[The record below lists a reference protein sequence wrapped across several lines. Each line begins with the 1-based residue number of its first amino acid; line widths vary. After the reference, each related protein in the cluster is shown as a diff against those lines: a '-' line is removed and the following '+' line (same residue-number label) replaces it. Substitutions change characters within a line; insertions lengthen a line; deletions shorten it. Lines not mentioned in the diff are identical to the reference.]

1 MFGYAPQDS
10 DQSGRIIAQGM
21 MGAAQTNAQSMGQ
34 LGQDIGGALAGI
46 GQMYGEIEGRK
57 AKGRAFK
64 DVFKV
69 VSPSMGISM
78 DQLEAV
84 SGGKLKNDMDWYNV
98 SETISP
104 LMPSMI
110 NAQLVGNKLGVQ
122 QQQPFVNAG
131 LKNAANIAG
140 GNATYTPPAGMA
152 PVEPPLPTGGPA
164 PSVDTPLPALAGAPT
179 PAATPAPAIPGGRA
193 SWDAAN
199 RRRAANGLKPLPY
212 PPGI

>member
-1 MFGYAPQDS
+1 MFSYAPQES

-34 LGQDIGGALAGI
+34 MGQDIGGALAGI

-78 DQLEAV
+78 EQLEAV

-110 NAQLVGNKLGVQ
+110 NAQLVKGNMGVKQ
-122 QQQPFVNAG
+122 QGQMMNSPGAR
-131 LKNAANIAG
+131 
-140 GNATYTPPAGMA
+140 
-152 PVEPPLPTGGPA
+152 
-164 PSVDTPLPALAGAPT
+164 ALAGNRQAITNQGGPSIMGATRRIGTPT
-179 PAATPAPAIPGGRA
+179 GP
-193 SWDAAN
+193 
-199 RRRAANGLKPLPY
+199 
-212 PPGI
+212 

>member
-1 MFGYAPQDS
+1 MFAYNPTEN

-110 NAQLVGNKLGVQ
+110 NAQLVKGNMGVK

-164 PSVDTPLPALAGAPT
+164 PVGVA
-179 PAATPAPAIPGGRA
+179 PAPVASGIPGGQA
-193 SWDAAN
+193 SIDAINADRK
-199 RRRAANGLKPLPY
+199 RRGL
-212 PPGI
+212 PPIQ

>member
-1 MFGYAPQDS
+1 MFAYNPTEN

-21 MGAAQTNAQSMGQ
+21 MGAAQTNAQMMGQ
-34 LGQDIGGALAGI
+34 LGQDIGGALASIGGI
-46 GQMYGEIEGRK
+46 YGEIEGQK

-78 DQLEAV
+78 EQLEAV

-110 NAQLVGNKLGVQ
+110 NAQLVKGNMGIKQDQ
-122 QQQPFVNAG
+122 QALTARMPGARAAVAAQAQVAAG
-131 LKNAANIAG
+131 QGRMTTLPSNI
-140 GNATYTPPAGMA
+140 NP
-152 PVEPPLPTGGPA
+152 
-164 PSVDTPLPALAGAPT
+164 D
-179 PAATPAPAIPGGRA
+179 AIP
-193 SWDAAN
+193 
-199 RRRAANGLKPLPY
+199 
-212 PPGI
+212 

>member
-1 MFGYAPQDS
+1 MFAYNPTEN

-21 MGAAQTNAQSMGQ
+21 MGAAQTNAQMMGQ

-78 DQLEAV
+78 EQLEAV

-110 NAQLVGNKLGVQ
+110 NAQLVKGNMGIKQDQ
-122 QQQPFVNAG
+122 QQLTRDMPMAKATTDALSDVAAG
-131 LKNAANIAG
+131 QAP
-140 GNATYTPPAGMA
+140 YTPTSRQRG
-152 PVEPPLPTGGPA
+152 VI
-164 PSVDTPLPALAGAPT
+164 
-179 PAATPAPAIPGGRA
+179 PAATQRPIISTNPVSAGAAALRGYGGT
-193 SWDAAN
+193 
-199 RRRAANGLKPLPY
+199 GLY
-212 PPGI
+212 NNQ

>member
-1 MFGYAPQDS
+1 MFSYAPQES

-21 MGAAQTNAQSMGQ
+21 MGAAQTNAQTMGQ
-34 LGQDIGGALAGI
+34 MGQDIGGALAGI

-164 PSVDTPLPALAGAPT
+164 PVDVA
-179 PAATPAPAIPGGRA
+179 PAPVASGIPGGQA
-193 SWDAAN
+193 SIDAINADRK
-199 RRRAANGLKPLPY
+199 RRGL
-212 PPGI
+212 PPIQ

>member
-1 MFGYAPQDS
+1 MFGYAPQES

-21 MGAAQTNAQSMGQ
+21 MGAAQTNAQTMGQ
-34 LGQDIGGALAGI
+34 MGQDIGGALAGI

-78 DQLEAV
+78 EQLEAV

-164 PSVDTPLPALAGAPT
+164 PVGVA
-179 PAATPAPAIPGGRA
+179 PAPVASGIPGGQA
-193 SWDAAN
+193 SIDAINADRK
-199 RRRAANGLKPLPY
+199 RRGL
-212 PPGI
+212 PPIQ

>member
-1 MFGYAPQDS
+1 MFGYAPQES

-21 MGAAQTNAQSMGQ
+21 MGAANTNAQMMGQ

-78 DQLEAV
+78 EQLEAV

-98 SETISP
+98 SETIAP

-122 QQQPFVNAG
+122 RQIPITQNII
-131 LKNAANIAG
+131 KDANTRAEEG
-140 GNATYTPPAGMA
+140 PSFDGTS
-152 PVEPPLPTGGPA
+152 LPTFG
-164 PSVDTPLPALAGAPT
+164 
-179 PAATPAPAIPGGRA
+179 
-193 SWDAAN
+193 N
-199 RRRAANGLKPLPY
+199 R
-212 PPGI
+212 

>member
-1 MFGYAPQDS
+1 MFSYAPQES

-21 MGAAQTNAQSMGQ
+21 MGAAQTNAQTMGQ
-34 LGQDIGGALAGI
+34 MGQDIGGALAGI

-78 DQLEAV
+78 EQLEAV

-164 PSVDTPLPALAGAPT
+164 PVGVA
-179 PAATPAPAIPGGRA
+179 PAPVASGIPGGQA
-193 SWDAAN
+193 SIDAINADRK
-199 RRRAANGLKPLPY
+199 RRGL
-212 PPGI
+212 PPIQ

>member
-1 MFGYAPQDS
+1 MFSYAPQES

-21 MGAAQTNAQSMGQ
+21 MGAAQTNAQTMGQ
-34 LGQDIGGALAGI
+34 MGQDIGGALAGI

-78 DQLEAV
+78 EQLEAV

-152 PVEPPLPTGGPA
+152 PVEPPLPTSGPA
-164 PSVDTPLPALAGAPT
+164 PVDVA
-179 PAATPAPAIPGGRA
+179 PAPVASGIPGGQA
-193 SWDAAN
+193 SIDAINADRK
-199 RRRAANGLKPLPY
+199 RRGL
-212 PPGI
+212 PPIQ

>member
-1 MFGYAPQDS
+1 
-10 DQSGRIIAQGM
+10 M

-34 LGQDIGGALAGI
+34 MGQDIGGALAGI

-164 PSVDTPLPALAGAPT
+164 PVDVA
-179 PAATPAPAIPGGRA
+179 PAPVASGIPGGQA
-193 SWDAAN
+193 SIDAINADRK
-199 RRRAANGLKPLPY
+199 RRGL
-212 PPGI
+212 PPIQ

>member
-1 MFGYAPQDS
+1 MFSYAPQES

-21 MGAAQTNAQSMGQ
+21 MGAAQTNAQTMGQ
-34 LGQDIGGALAGI
+34 MGQDIGGALAGI

-78 DQLEAV
+78 EQLEAV

-164 PSVDTPLPALAGAPT
+164 PVDVA
-179 PAATPAPAIPGGRA
+179 PAPVASGIPGGQA
-193 SWDAAN
+193 SIDAINADRK
-199 RRRAANGLKPLPY
+199 RRGL
-212 PPGI
+212 PPIQ

>member
-1 MFGYAPQDS
+1 MFSYAPQEP

-21 MGAAQTNAQSMGQ
+21 MGAAQTNAQTMGQ
-34 LGQDIGGALAGI
+34 MGQDIGGALAGI

-78 DQLEAV
+78 EQLEAV

-164 PSVDTPLPALAGAPT
+164 PVDVA
-179 PAATPAPAIPGGRA
+179 PAPVASGIPGGQA
-193 SWDAAN
+193 SIDAINADRK
-199 RRRAANGLKPLPY
+199 RRGL
-212 PPGI
+212 PPIQ

>member
-1 MFGYAPQDS
+1 MFAYNPTEN

-21 MGAAQTNAQSMGQ
+21 MGAAQTNAQTMGQ
-34 LGQDIGGALAGI
+34 VGQDIGGALAGI

-110 NAQLVGNKLGVQ
+110 NAQLVKGNMGVKQ
-122 QQQPFVNAG
+122 QGQMLTAAMPRVREAAAAQGRVAAGQGTMGVPANVN
-131 LKNAANIAG
+131 LD
-140 GNATYTPPAGMA
+140 Y
-152 PVEPPLPTGGPA
+152 V
-164 PSVDTPLPALAGAPT
+164 
-179 PAATPAPAIPGGRA
+179 R
-193 SWDAAN
+193 
-199 RRRAANGLKPLPY
+199 
-212 PPGI
+212 

>member
-1 MFGYAPQDS
+1 MFGYAPQES

-21 MGAAQTNAQSMGQ
+21 MGAAQTNAQTMGQ
-34 LGQDIGGALAGI
+34 MGQDIGGALAGI

-78 DQLEAV
+78 EQLEAV

-110 NAQLVGNKLGVQ
+110 NAQLVKGNMGVKQ
-122 QQQPFVNAG
+122 QGQA
-131 LKNAANIAG
+131 LTARM
-140 GNATYTPPAGMA
+140 PAQ
-152 PVEPPLPTGGPA
+152 
-164 PSVDTPLPALAGAPT
+164 
-179 PAATPAPAIPGGRA
+179 
-193 SWDAAN
+193 
-199 RRRAANGLKPLPY
+199 RAAVTAQARVAAGQGRMMTLP
-212 PPGI
+212 PNVNMDVIPTNE